1 MRKLFIIF
9 NTKWQ
14 KKEILYDETILK
26 YLNRLSEIKLN
37 ELYDILNSTI
47 FITPNFYEDV
57 DKILKNKLNMQN
69 NVKKLKLGRDKYV

>member
-1 MRKLFIIF
+1 MINDNKEWSHNFEIIRGKQF
-9 NTKWQ
+9 FYK
-14 KKEILYDETILK
+14 
-26 YLNRLSEIKLN
+26 
-37 ELYDILNSTI
+37 LYDILNSTI